1 MKKVFKWIGIVLGSL
16 VGLILVLAA
25 VFFLLG
31 NSRLNKTYNF
41 PADNIAVPTDAESI
55 ARGEHLTKMLCS
67 GCHGADL
74 SGVSNWF
81 PPGPF
86 GSMDSPNLTSGN
98 GGVGQEYISDEE
110 YVLAIRHGVD
120 PEGKPIFMPAVV
132 GFSFMSDE
140 DLGAIIAY
148 LKTVPPVDQERNGR
162 NFSALAKIMMGA
174 GLFGKL
180 PVEAVSHTANVT
192 APVAG
197 ATVEYGQYL
206 VAIGDCISCHGADL
220 AGGPFPDPSISILAP
235 NLTPGGELAK
245 WSEQEFIAAMRTGIV
260 PGGKAMDPNYMPWK
274 EIGLASDDELKAM
287 LMYLRSLPKL
297 EQVTE

>member
-16 VGLILVLAA
+16 VGLILVLVA

-41 PADNIAVPTDAESI
+41 PPDNIAIPTDAESI
-55 ARGEHLTKMLCS
+55 ARGEHMTRMLCS

-74 SGVSNWF
+74 SGFADWF

-86 GSMDSPNLTSGN
+86 GSMDAPNLTSGK
-98 GGVGQEYISDEE
+98 GGIGQEYTSDEE
-110 YVLAIRHGVD
+110 YVFAMRHGVD

-148 LKTVPPVDQERNGR
+148 LKTAPPVDQERNGR
-162 NFSALAKIMMGA
+162 NFSALAKILFGA
-174 GLFGKL
+174 GLFGEL
-180 PVEAVSHTANVT
+180 PVEVVSHTAHVT
-192 APVAG
+192 APAAG

-206 VAIGDCISCHGADL
+206 VTIGDCSSCHAKNL
-220 AGGPFPDPSISILAP
+220 AGGPFPDPSVSILAP
-235 NLTPGGELAK
+235 NLTPGGELAE
-245 WSEQEFIAAMRTGIV
+245 WSDKEFIAAMRTGIV
-260 PGGKAMDPNYMPWK
+260 PGGKAMDPKYMPWK
-274 EIGLASDDELKAM
+274 DFGLASDDELKAM
-287 LMYLRSLPKL
+287 FMYLQSLPKL
-297 EQVTE
+297 EQATE

>member
-1 MKKVFKWIGIVLGSL
+1 MKKVFKWIGIVFGSL
-16 VGLILVLAA
+16 VGLILALMA

-41 PADNIAVPTDAESI
+41 PPDNIAIPTDAESL

-74 SGVSNWF
+74 SGVADWF

-86 GSMDSPNLTSGN
+86 GSMDAPNLTSGK
-98 GGVGQEYISDEE
+98 GGIGDEFTSDED

-132 GFSFMSDE
+132 GFSFMGDE

-148 LKTVPPVDQERNGR
+148 LKTALPVDNQTSGQ
-162 NFSALAKIMMGA
+162 NFSALGKILIGA

-180 PVEAVSHTANVT
+180 PVEEVSHAAHVT
-192 APVAG
+192 APAAG
-197 ATVEYGQYL
+197 VTVEYGQYL
-206 VAIGDCISCHGADL
+206 VTIGDCKSCHGAEF
-220 AGGPFPDPSISILAP
+220 AGGPFPDPSVSILAP
-235 NLTPGGELAK
+235 NLTPGGELAE
-245 WSEQEFIAAMRTGIV
+245 WSEKGFIAAMQTGIE
-260 PGGKAMDPNYMPWK
+260 PDGKAMDPNYMPWK